1 MSFVDFFKE
10 IVFKIDS
17 SEKTNKVL
25 TIFQASAAASIG
37 VYTIYAEGRPDIA
50 RLSIYTFWIFQSII
64 LLYFVGMLAISEK
77 YRAIKL
83 RLRRTTGAL
92 YDKTTDF
99 RNVSL
104 RAETLKIILDGI
116 KDTEKSYEIGKDV
129 GANFYSCYEELLQ
142 RKGKI
147 YSNVEDKLKNWL
159 EYDSSS
165 GMGKF
170 EVLPHTGFAKI
181 KVTSPFMGTC
191 PKQPNQQCRFLM
203 GYIDGFSSKLYEK
216 ELESKCE
223 HNPNPSF
230 CTFTLESAN

>member
-1 MSFVDFFKE
+1 MRFVDLFKD
-10 IVFKIDS
+10 IFFKIDS

-25 TIFQASAAASIG
+25 TIFQILATTS
-37 VYTIYAEGRPDIA
+37 VVFYNFYPDREWLMYSFA
-50 RLSIYTFWIFQSII
+50 IFQ
-64 LLYFVGMLAISEK
+64 LVVLFYFVSMLVISEK
-77 YRAIKL
+77 YRAIRL
-83 RLRRTTGAL
+83 RLNRITGAL

-104 RAETLKIILDGI
+104 RNETLKILLDGI
-116 KDTEKSYEIGKDV
+116 EDTEKSYEIGKDV
-129 GANFYSCYEELLQ
+129 GANFYNCYEELLQ
-142 RKGKI
+142 RKGII
-147 YSNVEDKLKNWL
+147 YNIEDKLKNWL

-170 EVLPHTGFAKI
+170 E
-181 KVTSPFMGTC
+181 C

-223 HNPNPSF
+223 HNPNPPF
-230 CTFTLESAN
+230 CIFTLDSAN

>member
-1 MSFVDFFKE
+1 MSFVDFVKE

-37 VYTIYAEGRPDIA
+37 VYTIYAESQPDIA

-104 RAETLKIILDGI
+104 RNESLKIIIDGI
-116 KDTEKSYEIGKDV
+116 ENSEKSYEIGKHV

-142 RKGKI
+142 R
-147 YSNVEDKLKNWL
+147 
-159 EYDSSS
+159 
-165 GMGKF
+165 
-170 EVLPHTGFAKI
+170 
-181 KVTSPFMGTC
+181 
-191 PKQPNQQCRFLM
+191 
-203 GYIDGFSSKLYEK
+203 DGKLYSVDEK

-223 HNPNPSF
+223 HNPNPSY
-230 CTFTLESAN
+230 CIFTLEPAN

>member
-37 VYTIYAEGRPDIA
+37 VYTIYAESRPDIA

-104 RAETLKIILDGI
+104 RAETLKIIL
-116 KDTEKSYEIGKDV
+116 
-129 GANFYSCYEELLQ
+129 
-142 RKGKI
+142 
-147 YSNVEDKLKNWL
+147 NVEDKLKNWL

-165 GMGKF
+165 GMGNF

-181 KVTSPFMGTC
+181 KVTSPFIGTC

-203 GYIDGFSSKLYEK
+203 GYLDGFSSKLYEK

-230 CTFTLESAN
+230 CIFTLESAN